1 MNKIVFIFLILFF
14 YNTSFSQKETIIY
27 RWEEAKSASPD
38 TIYGISFEKQK
49 LKTLPDT
56 LRKFKNLKQLN
67 LSKNKLSS
75 LPEFMKDF
83 HYLEVLNL
91 DKNDFN
97 SFPKEIL
104 SLHNLKE
111 LYFSRSDFSRL
122 PDEIDQLTHLTRL
135 DLWSSAI
142 TYFPPSLIN
151 LKHLEFVDLR
161 GVTYGPTFIEAISTS
176 MNWVKFEYETPC
188 SCVE

>member
-1 MNKIVFIFLILFF
+1 MNKIVLIFLIPFLNSSF
-14 YNTSFSQKETIIY
+14 FSQEAIIIY
-27 RWEEAKSASPD
+27 NWEEAKLASPD

-49 LKTLPDT
+49 IKTLPDS
-56 LRKFKNLKQLN
+56 LRKFKNIKQLN
-67 LSKNKLSS
+67 LSKNQLSG
-75 LPEFMKDF
+75 LPDFIKDF
-83 HYLEVLNL
+83 QHLEVLNL
-91 DKNDFN
+91 DKNHFS
-97 SFPKEIL
+97 SFPKEVL
-104 SLHNLKE
+104 SLYNLKE
-111 LYFSRSDFSRL
+111 LYFSRNETYKL
-122 PDEIDQLTHLTRL
+122 PDEIDRLSRLTKL

-161 GVTYGPTFIEAISTS
+161 GVTYGPIFIEKITTS